1 VICNSWSAIEK
12 TVLLFLEA
20 RIVGCDAEGAV
31 VLNIEHWPRRARCS
45 QFLVAI
51 NLASSNSLV
60 RRACSKLTRRVRIP
74 PLNRIDCTALHRV
87 NGKSS
92 SVSQSTTDELHRC
105 SSNGGIIRY
114 RPQLRVRRRA
124 GASLFHCKTCLPSA
138 ETREPTGHARR
149 ATIRRLLAI
158 PRSADLFHFCRLH
171 LSTRASV
178 GSCRVERYT
187 SGQHQSVFLSLNVPN
202 GG

>member
-1 VICNSWSAIEK
+1 MICNSWSAIEK

-51 NLASSNSLV
+51 NLASSKSLV

-124 GASLFHCKTCLPSA
+124 AASLFHFVKLVYRPQKRTSLPVMLV
-138 ETREPTGHARR
+138 ARPF
-149 ATIRRLLAI
+149 AACWQFPDRRI
-158 PRSADLFHFCRLH
+158 CFTF
-171 LSTRASV
+171 V
-178 GSCRVERYT
+178 GSIFRPAPPLGVVGLRDTPAGNT
-187 SGQHQSVFLSLNVPN
+187 SRSFYR
-202 GG
+202 

>member
-1 VICNSWSAIEK
+1 
-12 TVLLFLEA
+12 
-20 RIVGCDAEGAV
+20 

-87 NGKSS
+87 NGKPS

-158 PRSADLFHFCRLH
+158 PRSADLFHFCWLH